1 MSKQSLFSLR
11 AIMLSGFSMA
21 IIGAVTFL
29 ANDLATASSS
39 AAKDSLVKDSLV
51 KEVPKKVIPESSKD
65 TKTSQK
71 LWAMVCEEDK
81 EKKRKNCFA
90 SQDHST
96 NEGKLAL
103 RFSFGYM
110 DSERKPFIITL
121 LPLGINLPSGV
132 VVKIDESKLIP
143 LVLQHCTPDGCLG
156 AVQLSSTQTDE
167 LFKAK
172 EVSVIMLPSGATQ
185 PISFNVN
192 MEGFVKEVKLLP

>member
-1 MSKQSLFSLR
+1 MSKPFTFSLR
-11 AIMLSGFSMA
+11 VMMLSGLSIA
-21 IIGAVTFL
+21 VIGATTFL
-29 ANDLATASSS
+29 VNELATASSS
-39 AAKDSLVKDSLV
+39 VT
-51 KEVPKKVIPESSKD
+51 KEVPKKMVPESSKE
-65 TKTSQK
+65 TKISQK
-71 LWAMVCEEDK
+71 MWAMVCEEDK
-81 EKKRKNCFA
+81 EKKKKTCFA

-110 DSERKPFIITL
+110 DDDKKPFVVTL
-121 LPLGINLPSGV
+121 LPLGINLQSGV
-132 VVKIDESKLIP
+132 IVKIDESKPIP

-156 AVQLSSTQTDE
+156 AVQLSATQTDE

-172 EVSVIMLPSGATQ
+172 EVSVVMLPSGTTQ